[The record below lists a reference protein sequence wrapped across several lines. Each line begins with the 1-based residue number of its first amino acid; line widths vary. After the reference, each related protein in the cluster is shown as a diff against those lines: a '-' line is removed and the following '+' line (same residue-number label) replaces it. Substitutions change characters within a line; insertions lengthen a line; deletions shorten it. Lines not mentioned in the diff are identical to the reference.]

1 MPEPRRYLISSLGS
15 VGRRHLKN
23 LSAVRP
29 GSEIAVLR
37 RPQPKA
43 EPLPSGAAHQFET
56 IEQAVAFRPE
66 AAILAGPAPTHVPL
80 ALALVEQSIPVLME
94 KPLSHDLSRVAE
106 LQRLATARQVP
117 VMVGYN
123 LRFNPSLIAFR
134 ELLGSGD
141 LGTVRAAR
149 AEVGQYLPDW
159 RPQADYRGCVSA
171 SRALG
176 GGALLVELCLEYD
189 SPRRLVS
196 IHLDFLQ
203 RTAARSCKVI
213 GTAGTATWDAMHHR
227 VELNIV
233 DPERRVE
240 TITRPMS
247 EGNEMYVAELSAFL
261 DSVEQSREAP
271 IRIEEG
277 ADVLAIVMAAKRS
290 MISGRPELP
299 VSAASAL

>member
-1 MPEPRRYLISSLGS
+1 
-15 VGRRHLKN
+15 
-23 LSAVRP
+23 
-29 GSEIAVLR
+29 
-37 RPQPKA
+37 
-43 EPLPSGAAHQFET
+43 
-56 IEQAVAFRPE
+56 
-66 AAILAGPAPTHVPL
+66 VPL

-176 GGALLVELCLEYD
+176 GGALLELSHEIDYIYWLFGMPDRVTCRGGHYSELEIDVEDLVELCLEYD